1 MKHSACMKLL
11 SDLIDGETLTITNLT
26 TNARMWSALRGERP
40 SFYGLNMGL
49 CLPFAVGVALAFPKR
64 RVVAIDGDGSL
75 IIETSSLITAAD
87 VRPAN
92 LTAVVFDNG
101 VYGGM
106 GETATARCTDL
117 AKMAEGAGIAHTAT
131 LRTMEE
137 YEKALRAA
145 LAAKE
150 FRFLVAKVERDE
162 TLPFTGNYIKRSER
176 GMKESFVDALK
187 RLPDYPGER

>member
-1 MKHSACMKLL
+1 MKLL

-75 IIETSSLITAAD
+75 ILETSSLITAAD

>member
-1 MKHSACMKLL
+1 
-11 SDLIDGETLTITNLT
+11 
-26 TNARMWSALRGERP
+26 
-40 SFYGLNMGL
+40 
-49 CLPFAVGVALAFPKR
+49 
-64 RVVAIDGDGSL
+64 
-75 IIETSSLITAAD
+75 
-87 VRPAN
+87 
-92 LTAVVFDNG
+92 VVFDNG

-106 GETATARCTDL
+106 GETATARRADL

-131 LRTMEE
+131 LRTIEE

-145 LAAKE
+145 LAAPE
-150 FRFLVAKVERDE
+150 FRFLVAKVERDD

>member
-11 SDLIDGETLTITNLT
+11 SDLIDGETITITNLT

-106 GETATARCTDL
+106 GETATGRRTDL

-145 LAAKE
+145 LAAQE
-150 FRFLVAKVERDE
+150 FRFLVAKVERDD